1 MNSFLTRYLAMG
13 KFFKTVDDF
22 FRNSVSPVFMLLLFA
37 SFVLWYIIKLDY
49 NYTTYIPVRINL
61 DGYKFKVECTA
72 EGRGSALMAHRFNLV
87 DRTKLTFSRVTHAPL
102 AVDSSEIV
110 LSPSSLMNAIAT
122 TYPDIRIISIGIV
135 PNIKIDQQEVVD
147 E

>member
-1 MNSFLTRYLAMG
+1 MSKFIRAIDTFL
-13 KFFKTVDDF
+13 
-22 FRNSVSPVFMLLLFA
+22 RNSVSPVFVLLLFA
-37 SFVLWYIIKLDY
+37 SFVLWYITKLDY
-49 NYTTYIPVRINL
+49 NYTTDIPVRVNL

-72 EGRGSALMAHRFNLV
+72 EGRGSELVAHRFHMV
-87 DRTKLTFSRVTHAPL
+87 DKTKLTFTRVLHAPM
-102 AVDSSEIV
+102 ANDSCEIV

-135 PNIKIDQQEVVD
+135 PNIRIVQQEVVD